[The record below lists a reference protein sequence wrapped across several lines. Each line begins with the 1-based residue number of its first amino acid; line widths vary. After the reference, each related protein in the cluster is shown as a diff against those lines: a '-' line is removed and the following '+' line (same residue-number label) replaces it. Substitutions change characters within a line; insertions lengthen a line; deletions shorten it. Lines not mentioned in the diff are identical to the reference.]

1 MKKYLVIQLA
11 RFGDIIQSKRLL
23 LALMQE
29 GSVTLLIDN
38 SLCSLAKLI
47 YPTVNCIGI
56 LASSGT
62 SQTVW
67 EENSKI
73 FEALQKEQ
81 FDEIYP
87 LNHSPL
93 CQTISTLFEPD
104 RLMGYS
110 RHDGYARHSNWVRM
124 AFRWIHNRKKT
135 PINLVDF
142 WGMFAK
148 NPYPAHLVNPKAEGK
163 GQGLGIVLSGQNA
176 RRSLPADYYAK
187 IIPIVFKRL
196 QNAGTLQEKII
207 YLLGTQKEQK
217 FAEELLFYLP
227 KQYHSFVQNL
237 AGKTSFQDL
246 QEIVA
251 KLELLLSPDTGTAH
265 FASHLGTPVEGF
277 YLSSANVFE
286 TGPYGEGHVIWQA
299 YLSCTPCGEFETCP
313 HMTNKEPACLLACK
327 DPHFL
332 YHLLHEKFDE
342 QSLLTKP
349 LPNIIPYFSSFT
361 CKKQITNF
369 LNWQSPLHLPHD
381 LQRQKD
387 KNILE
392 NYCLATK
399 NMQNDCT
406 WDKELHNI
414 EDNAIYSE
422 TDWIFPQNKP

>member
-23 LALMQE
+23 LALLQE
-29 GSVTLLIDN
+29 GSVTLLMDN

-56 LASSGT
+56 SASSGS

-67 EENSKI
+67 EDNGRI

-93 CQTISTLFEPD
+93 CQAITMLFEPE
-104 RLMGYS
+104 RLMGYF
-110 RHDGYARHSNWVRM
+110 RHDGYSRHSNWVRM
-124 AFRWIHNRKKT
+124 AFRWLGSRKKT

-148 NPYPAHLVNPKAEGK
+148 KPYPAHLVNPKAEGK

-176 RRSLPADYYAK
+176 RRSLPAAYYAK
-187 IIPIVFKRL
+187 IIPVVFKRL
-196 QNAGTLQEKII
+196 QNSNALQEEKI

-217 FAEELLFYLP
+217 FAEELLFHLP
-227 KQYHSFVQNL
+227 QKYHSFVQNL

-246 QEIVA
+246 QEILA
-251 KLELLLSPDTGTAH
+251 GLELLLSPDTGTAH
-265 FASHLGTPVEGF
+265 FAGHLGTPVEGF

-286 TGPYGEGHVIWQA
+286 TGPYGEGHIIWQA
-299 YLSCTPCGEFETCP
+299 YLSCTPCGEFENCRD
-313 HMTNKEPACLLACK
+313 MTNKEPNCLLAYK
-327 DPHFL
+327 DSHFL
-332 YHLLHEKFDE
+332 YHVLHEEFTE
-342 QSLLTKP
+342 QSLLAKP
-349 LPNIIPYFSSFT
+349 LANIIPYFSSFT
-361 CKKQITNF
+361 DKDQITNF

-381 LQRQKD
+381 LQRQKE

-399 NMQNDCT
+399 NMPAES
-406 WDKELHNI
+406 KLHNI

>member
-23 LALMQE
+23 LALLQDGE
-29 GSVTLLIDN
+29 VTLLMDN

-56 LASSGT
+56 TSSSGT

-67 EENSKI
+67 EDNRTI
-73 FEALQKEQ
+73 FENLQKEQ

-93 CQTISTLFEPD
+93 CQAITMLFEPE

-124 AFRWIHNRKKT
+124 AFRWLGNRKKT

-142 WGMFAK
+142 WGMFAQT
-148 NPYPAHLVNPKAEGK
+148 PYPAHLVNPKAKGK

-176 RRSLPADYYAK
+176 RRSLPAEYYAK
-187 IIPIVFKRL
+187 IIPVVFKRL
-196 QNAGTLQEKII
+196 ENAGTLQDKAI
-207 YLLGTQKEQK
+207 YFLGTQKEQK

-227 KQYHSFVQNL
+227 KQYYSFVKNC

-246 QEIVA
+246 QEIA
-251 KLELLLSPDTGTAH
+251 ANLELILSPDTGTAH
-265 FASHLGTPVEGF
+265 LAGHLGTPVEGF

-286 TGPYGEGHVIWQA
+286 TGPYGEGHIIWQA
-299 YLSCTPCGEFETCP
+299 YLSCTPCGEFENCS
-313 HMTNKEPACLLACK
+313 HLTNKEPCCLSAYK
-327 DPHFL
+327 DAHFL

-349 LPNIIPYFSSFT
+349 LQNIIPYRSSFIQN
-361 CKKQITNF
+361 KEQTNF
-369 LNWQSPLHLPHD
+369 LNWQSPLLLPHD
-381 LQRQKD
+381 LQRQKE

-399 NMQNDCT
+399 NMQDNHHT
-406 WDKELHNI
+406 GRQLHNI